1 MNIRPWRGVVKTQCF
16 TVVTRCAQLAGLAI
30 TTGTICAVSAE
41 ELVVDPV
48 AAAHRLLG
56 ATLTGRGVRAVVVEV
71 EAYGGVPDGPW
82 PDAAAHSY
90 RGRSGR
96 NAVMFGPPGRL
107 YTYRS
112 HGIHV
117 CANVACGPDGTAAA
131 VLLRAGA
138 VETGTEV
145 AQARRGESVR
155 GVALARGPGNLCSA
169 LGIAMDDNGID
180 LFDPDGPV
188 TLTLN
193 DADDALVAL
202 SGPRVG
208 VSQAADRPWRL
219 WLAGRPEVSAY
230 RRSPRAPGPGAS
242 D

>member
-1 MNIRPWRGVVKTQCF
+1 MG
-16 TVVTRCAQLAGLAI
+16 AG
-30 TTGTICAVSAE
+30 

-56 ATLTGRGVRAVVVEV
+56 ATLAGRGVRAIVVEV

-96 NAVMFGPPGRL
+96 NGVMFGPPGRL

-112 HGIHV
+112 HGIHT
-117 CANVACGPDGTAAA
+117 CANVSCGPDGTAAA
-131 VLLRAGA
+131 VLLRAAAIEDG
-138 VETGTEV
+138 VDI
-145 AQARRGESVR
+145 AQARRGAGIRTS
-155 GVALARGPGNLCSA
+155 ALARGPGNLCSA
-169 LGIAMDDNGID
+169 LGIAMSDNGID
-180 LFDPDGPV
+180 LFDPDSPV

-193 DADDALVAL
+193 ATDAAMT
-202 SGPRVG
+202 GPRVG

-219 WLAGRPEVSAY
+219 WLAGRAEVSAY
-230 RRSPRAPGPGAS
+230 RRSPRAPAPGAS

>member
-1 MNIRPWRGVVKTQCF
+1 MS
-16 TVVTRCAQLAGLAI
+16 AQQLL
-30 TTGTICAVSAE
+30 
-41 ELVVDPV
+41 VDPV
-48 AAAHRLLG
+48 AAAFRLLG
-56 ATLTGRGVRAVVVEV
+56 AAITGRGVSGIVVEV

-90 RGRSGR
+90 RGLSGR

-131 VLLRAGA
+131 VLLRACAIAEGA
-138 VETGTEV
+138 DV
-145 AQARRGESVR
+145 ARSRRGESVR
-155 GVALARGPGNLCSA
+155 TAALARGPGNLCSA
-169 LGIAMDDNGID
+169 LGITMDDNGID
-180 LFDPDGPV
+180 LFDPASPV
-188 TLTLN
+188 TLSLSETHG
-193 DADDALVAL
+193 AL

-219 WLAGRPEVSAY
+219 WLAGQPEVSAY
-230 RRSPRAPGPGAS
+230 RRSPRAPTPGAS